1 MLRGK
6 WRGNFVQYLKCRFHI
21 YNMYARVR
29 NIHWWY
35 DDRKRKVTYSARFIS
50 DLRGFS
56 SCSAKFSNIWVMWS
70 ASRNCLQNMW
80 QSYYLTTHAVSQ
92 TWNQD
97 WILDWNVS
105 AMLQSF
111 PWQRLNSGQS
121 TSTGGLC
128 QSTDYDCT
136 VHRHCLPCRA
146 FFAFCLTSLP
156 SCWDIH
162 DLNVVSEFIDRCISV
177 LSRSPFYWTWTRISF
192 RNPFSQTLYR
202 SLLVFLM
209 YCL

>member
-1 MLRGK
+1 MGQKK
-6 WRGNFVQYLKCRFHI
+6 WNVERKVKRKLCAVFEMSVSH
-21 YNMYARVR
+21 NMYARVR

-35 DDRKRKVTYSARFIS
+35 DERKRKVTYSARFIS

-56 SCSAKFSNIWVMWS
+56 SCSAKFSNIWVMWN

-146 FFAFCLTSLP
+146 FFCLLP
-156 SCWDIH
+156 YLVTKLLRHTWSQCCFRI
-162 DLNVVSEFIDRCISV
+162 
-177 LSRSPFYWTWTRISF
+177 YW
-192 RNPFSQTLYR
+192 
-202 SLLVFLM
+202 
-209 YCL
+209 